1 MLGQLL
7 KEQKQERIDLL
18 FKHAREL
25 MEMITDE
32 ELAYIYSKYPE
43 IFSELSRETE
53 YKEECIS
60 EAIAVFTE
68 YLQNKGLS
76 KDEFE
81 VMTFDDIMEY
91 VSDILRDMTNQSL
104 YELIKE
110 LENDRR
116 NS

>member
-1 MLGQLL
+1 M
-7 KEQKQERIDLL
+7 L

-32 ELAYIYSKYPE
+32 ELVKIYSQNPG
-43 IFSELSRETE
+43 IFSELSQETE
-53 YKEECIS
+53 YKEEYIS
-60 EAIAVFTE
+60 EAISIFVE
-68 YLQNKGLS
+68 YLRNKGLS

-81 VMTFDDIMEY
+81 VMTFDDVMGY
-91 VSDILRDMTNQSL
+91 VSNILSNMSSSSL
-104 YELIKE
+104 YEFIKE